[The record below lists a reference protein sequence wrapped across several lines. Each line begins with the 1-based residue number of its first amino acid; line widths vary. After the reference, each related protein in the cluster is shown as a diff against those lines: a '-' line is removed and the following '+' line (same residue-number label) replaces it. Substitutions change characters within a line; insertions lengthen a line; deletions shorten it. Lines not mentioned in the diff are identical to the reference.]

1 MSSEGRVVTVNLPEE
16 LLSRMDEV
24 AKRLDRTKSW
34 IVRQAVSEWLGEEER
49 RYRLTLEALSDVDE
63 GRMVTQQEIENFV
76 SAKKT
81 KRARP

>member
-1 MSSEGRVVTVNLPEE
+1 MSSEGRVVTANLPEE

-24 AKRLDRTKSW
+24 AKRIDRTKSW
-34 IVRQAVSEWLGEEER
+34 IVRQAVSEWLGDEER

-63 GRMVTQQEIENFV
+63 GRMVTQKEIENFV
-76 SAKKT
+76 SAKKA